1 MTQESNRKAQESD
14 RQAQGRKLWSEYR
27 LVIILLLMAAVLTV
41 STKGLFLQKS
51 NIVNLFNQN
60 AMLGIIAIGQF
71 LVILTG
77 GIDLSVGSVMMMCS
91 VAYVLFQDIGVVPS
105 MAMSVLLGAAFGLI
119 NAVLTT
125 RLKINSFITTL
136 GTMTIAEGL
145 GYIFVD
151 GHTVFN
157 IKKEFLLLGKMKIAS
172 ISIYVYFWIFAAI
185 VIIAILKYTSFGV
198 KLYSTGGNA
207 SASRLSGIH
216 TDRIIGSSYI
226 ISGLLC
232 GIVGILYTSRLS
244 VGDPSVSG
252 TFNTDSI
259 TAVVIGGT
267 SMAGGEGSLFN
278 VCLGVLILGMLSN
291 FMNTIGVP
299 SALHV
304 GLKGCILIATVLLNI
319 YQGKNSK

>member
-1 MTQESNRKAQESD
+1 
-14 RQAQGRKLWSEYR
+14 
-27 LVIILLLMAAVLTV
+27 
-41 STKGLFLQKS
+41 
-51 NIVNLFNQN
+51 
-60 AMLGIIAIGQF
+60 
-71 LVILTG
+71 
-77 GIDLSVGSVMMMCS
+77 
-91 VAYVLFQDIGVVPS
+91 
-105 MAMSVLLGAAFGLI
+105 
-119 NAVLTT
+119 
-125 RLKINSFITTL
+125 
-136 GTMTIAEGL
+136 MTIAEGL